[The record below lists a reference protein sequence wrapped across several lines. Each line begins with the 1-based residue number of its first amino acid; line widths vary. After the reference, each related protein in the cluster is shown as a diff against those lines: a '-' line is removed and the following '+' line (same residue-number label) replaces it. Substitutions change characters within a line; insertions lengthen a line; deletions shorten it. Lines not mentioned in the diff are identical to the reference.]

1 MLELFVLR
9 FSKFTPTTGHRVC
22 GAHFEGGKKTYMN
35 RVPTIFPLRPQK
47 VERRRPLIRTQPELP
62 NSPTVAPQHDTE
74 VSGSAITS
82 SSSDSEDTAQQST
95 LLMDHAY
102 SSQESSYD
110 QLAKKVAC
118 QNNIITELA
127 EKAEAAYAHVEE
139 LNRQLKRS
147 QQDHAEAKKLCDRL
161 QQKNRCLRLE
171 LSCMQKKVK
180 RCKAEATQKIDITY
194 EALGIV
200 IKLNKRYKMK
210 VVQAYAPTSSHD
222 DASVESFYEDVESAM
237 SKVKTQYTIVMGDF
251 NAKVGKKQAGD
262 QAVGDYG
269 IGTRNARGE
278 LLVEFAERNNLRI
291 LNTFYR
297 KRENRKWTWRS
308 PNGENKNE
316 IDFIM
321 SAHPGI
327 VQDVE
332 ADDDDDEALVEDEKK
347 LRYYTGFT
355 SRKSFDSFWSLLE
368 PDAKKLRFWQMKETE
383 NEDRNF
389 ILPLKTQLVL
399 VLMRLRLGLDGLDLA
414 YRFGVSTS
422 TVSRIWVTW
431 LDFLDNRLRQ
441 VPTWMPPHLC
451 DKYRPQAFTDKGYTT
466 VDGILDCTEI
476 FIETPSS
483 FRVQS
488 ETYSSYKKHNTAKG
502 LVVCSSNGFV
512 MFVSDLSPGRLSD
525 KALTKASGVLEK
537 FSPGRSLMADRG
549 FTIEEECKELS
560 LHLNIPPFMEGRPQL
575 SEADETETRLIAS
588 VRIHVEKVIRR
599 IKTYIILSQV
609 FPNSMSGQ
617 LNKVWH
623 VCARLTNFVGEPL
636 L

>member
-1 MLELFVLR
+1 MLQ
-9 FSKFTPTTGHRVC
+9 KITD
-22 GAHFEGGKKTYMN
+22 AHF
-35 RVPTIFPLRPQK
+35 
-47 VERRRPLIRTQPELP
+47 
-62 NSPTVAPQHDTE
+62 
-74 VSGSAITS
+74 
-82 SSSDSEDTAQQST
+82 
-95 LLMDHAY
+95 
-102 SSQESSYD
+102 
-110 QLAKKVAC
+110 
-118 QNNIITELA
+118 
-127 EKAEAAYAHVEE
+127 
-139 LNRQLKRS
+139 
-147 QQDHAEAKKLCDRL
+147 L
-161 QQKNRCLRLE
+161 QICF
-171 LSCMQKKVK
+171 S
-180 RCKAEATQKIDITY
+180 
-194 EALGIV
+194 
-200 IKLNKRYKMK
+200 
-210 VVQAYAPTSSHD
+210 
-222 DASVESFYEDVESAM
+222 
-237 SKVKTQYTIVMGDF
+237 
-251 NAKVGKKQAGD
+251 
-262 QAVGDYG
+262 
-269 IGTRNARGE
+269 
-278 LLVEFAERNNLRI
+278 
-291 LNTFYR
+291 
-297 KRENRKWTWRS
+297 
-308 PNGENKNE
+308 
-316 IDFIM
+316 
-321 SAHPGI
+321 
-327 VQDVE
+327 
-332 ADDDDDEALVEDEKK
+332 
-347 LRYYTGFT
+347 
-355 SRKSFDSFWSLLE
+355 
-368 PDAKKLRFWQMKETE
+368 
-383 NEDRNF
+383 
-389 ILPLKTQLVL
+389 
-399 VLMRLRLGLDGLDLA
+399 

-502 LVVCSSNGFV
+502 LVVCSPNGFV

-588 VRIHVEKVIRR
+588 VRIHVERVIRR
-599 IKTYIILSQV
+599 IKTYRILSQV

>member
-1 MLELFVLR
+1 
-9 FSKFTPTTGHRVC
+9 
-22 GAHFEGGKKTYMN
+22 MN

-62 NSPTVAPQHDTE
+62 NSPTVAPQHDPE

-118 QNNIITELA
+118 QNNITELA
-127 EKAEAAYAHVEE
+127 EKAEAAYVHVEE

-194 EALGIV
+194 
-200 IKLNKRYKMK
+200 
-210 VVQAYAPTSSHD
+210 
-222 DASVESFYEDVESAM
+222 
-237 SKVKTQYTIVMGDF
+237 
-251 NAKVGKKQAGD
+251 
-262 QAVGDYG
+262 
-269 IGTRNARGE
+269 
-278 LLVEFAERNNLRI
+278 
-291 LNTFYR
+291 
-297 KRENRKWTWRS
+297 
-308 PNGENKNE
+308 
-316 IDFIM
+316 
-321 SAHPGI
+321 
-327 VQDVE
+327 
-332 ADDDDDEALVEDEKK
+332 EALVEDEKK

-483 FRVQS
+483 FRV
-488 ETYSSYKKHNTAKG
+488 
-502 LVVCSSNGFV
+502 
-512 MFVSDLSPGRLSD
+512 
-525 KALTKASGVLEK
+525 
-537 FSPGRSLMADRG
+537 
-549 FTIEEECKELS
+549 
-560 LHLNIPPFMEGRPQL
+560 
-575 SEADETETRLIAS
+575 
-588 VRIHVEKVIRR
+588 
-599 IKTYIILSQV
+599 

>member
-1 MLELFVLR
+1 MCLSVPFSIDFSVVWSRLTIGGFTCCVPGCYNNSTRAKGLGFYVFPKEQKLRETWIQRINRAGRGGR

-62 NSPTVAPQHDTE
+62 NSPTVAPQHDPE

-127 EKAEAAYAHVEE
+127 EKAEAAYTHVEE

-194 EALGIV
+194 
-200 IKLNKRYKMK
+200 
-210 VVQAYAPTSSHD
+210 
-222 DASVESFYEDVESAM
+222 
-237 SKVKTQYTIVMGDF
+237 
-251 NAKVGKKQAGD
+251 
-262 QAVGDYG
+262 
-269 IGTRNARGE
+269 
-278 LLVEFAERNNLRI
+278 
-291 LNTFYR
+291 
-297 KRENRKWTWRS
+297 
-308 PNGENKNE
+308 
-316 IDFIM
+316 
-321 SAHPGI
+321 
-327 VQDVE
+327 
-332 ADDDDDEALVEDEKK
+332 EALVEDEKK

-431 LDFLDNRLRQ
+431 LDFLDNRLCQ

-476 FIETPSS
+476 FIETPLVIPCTDQALANLPDYIP
-483 FRVQS
+483 F
-488 ETYSSYKKHNTAKG
+488 NTAFEVHVVNYTDDIA
-502 LVVCSSNGFV
+502 LVVYG
-512 MFVSDLSPGRLSD
+512 PGRHRASLLESLQVAVYAVD
-525 KALTKASGVLEK
+525 TLLGGIVLALAASKTEVLLAQPRA
-537 FSPGRSLMADRG
+537 STRR
-549 FTIEEECKELS
+549 FT
-560 LHLNIPPFMEGRPQL
+560 P
-575 SEADETETRLIAS
+575 
-588 VRIHVEKVIRR
+588 
-599 IKTYIILSQV
+599 
-609 FPNSMSGQ
+609 
-617 LNKVWH
+617 
-623 VCARLTNFVGEPL
+623 
-636 L
+636 

>member
-1 MLELFVLR
+1 MGGFTCCVPGCYNNSTRDKGLGFYVFPKEQQLRETWIQRCNRAGRGGR

-62 NSPTVAPQHDTE
+62 NSPTVAPQHDPE

-139 LNRQLKRS
+139 LNSQLKRS

-194 EALGIV
+194 EAL
-200 IKLNKRYKMK
+200 
-210 VVQAYAPTSSHD
+210 
-222 DASVESFYEDVESAM
+222 
-237 SKVKTQYTIVMGDF
+237 
-251 NAKVGKKQAGD
+251 
-262 QAVGDYG
+262 
-269 IGTRNARGE
+269 
-278 LLVEFAERNNLRI
+278 
-291 LNTFYR
+291 
-297 KRENRKWTWRS
+297 
-308 PNGENKNE
+308 
-316 IDFIM
+316 
-321 SAHPGI
+321 
-327 VQDVE
+327 
-332 ADDDDDEALVEDEKK
+332 VEDEKK

-368 PDAKKLRFWQMKETE
+368 PDEKKLRFWQMKETE

-502 LVVCSSNGFV
+502 LVVCSPNGFV
-512 MFVSDLSPGRLSD
+512 MFVSDLSSGRLSD

-560 LHLNIPPFMEGRPQL
+560 LHLNIAPFMEGRPQL

-588 VRIHVEKVIRR
+588 VRIHVERVIRR
-599 IKTYIILSQV
+599 IKTYRILSQV